1 LDAKRDETTARVG
14 KWTEDEDSTLSLSPK
29 AKVDNFAPY
38 GALLVGE
45 REAEAD
51 KVAESKCWSEQASK
65 SRRRWPTNLDIFI
78 LEIDE

>member
-1 LDAKRDETTARVG
+1 MGQQSR
-14 KWTEDEDSTLSLSPK
+14 LSLSPK